1 MSKHTP
7 GPWFSDAGG
16 RIWRRDPK
24 ELYENGGN
32 LAGDKPLATVHRGWH
47 HEGSTGFPVEA
58 NARLIEA
65 APELLEM
72 LQRMVTAAYN
82 IGGEHVTG
90 HDLLLIA
97 ADHASEIIAK
107 ATA

>member
-7 GPWFSDAGG
+7 GPWVVDMDETG
-16 RIWRRDPK
+16 
-24 ELYENGGN
+24 
-32 LAGDKPLATVHRGWH
+32 AGDICPKNDLCISICAVQRADYSAETDRYFDGQ
-47 HEGSTGFPVEA
+47 TTEA
-58 NARLIEA
+58 NRRLIAA

-72 LQRMVTAAYN
+72 LQRMVTAAYS